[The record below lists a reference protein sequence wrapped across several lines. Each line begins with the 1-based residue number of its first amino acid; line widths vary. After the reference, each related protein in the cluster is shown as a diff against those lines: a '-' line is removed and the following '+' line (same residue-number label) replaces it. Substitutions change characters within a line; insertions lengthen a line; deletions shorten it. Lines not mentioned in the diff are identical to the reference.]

1 MDREKKKK
9 KFNPWLIEKF
19 FTQAMGNKPVSIR
32 SNNGSEFSIEIS
44 RENES
49 NVLSTIIEL
58 KFLEYQL
65 TFECYNPH
73 LGTK

>member
-1 MDREKKKK
+1 
-9 KFNPWLIEKF
+9 
-19 FTQAMGNKPVSIR
+19 MGNKPVSIR